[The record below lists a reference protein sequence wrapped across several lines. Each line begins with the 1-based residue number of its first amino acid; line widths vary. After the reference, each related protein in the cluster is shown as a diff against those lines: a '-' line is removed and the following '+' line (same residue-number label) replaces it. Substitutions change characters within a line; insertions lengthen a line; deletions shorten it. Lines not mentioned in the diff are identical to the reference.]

1 MFEDVIRIKNA
12 LVEAVTAQKM
22 IQDKLEKARAD
33 LETWRKRL
41 AIAQRGGNSAVEK
54 EVSER
59 IRSLELLIA
68 EFDADLMSQQDLESQ
83 LKATLHKIE
92 NEVSL
97 PPPPQ
102 MPDFDDADETMN
114 RLEGKILETE
124 ALAELSSRDEKRQA
138 EHDAKNLALDA
149 ELEALKQSMRKKQE
163 DS

>member
-1 MFEDVIRIKNA
+1 MSEEVIRIKNA

-22 IQDKLEKARAD
+22 IQNQLLKARAE

-41 AIAQRGGNSAVEK
+41 AISQRGGDGAVEK

-68 EFDADLMSQQDLESQ
+68 EFDADLTSQQDLESQ
-83 LKATLHKIE
+83 LKATLHKTE
-92 NEVSL
+92 NEVSI

-124 ALAELSSRDEKRQA
+124 ALAELSSCDGNRQA
-138 EHDAKNLALDA
+138 VRDAKNLALDA
-149 ELEALKQSMRKKQE
+149 ELEALKQSMKKKQE
-163 DS
+163 E